1 MRHDE
6 ARTRTGAAVL
16 IAWAVIYAAG
26 NVLPTRPYV
35 SRPGTLFL
43 AVPAAAMSGMVVLG
57 VLALVAAVLVAV
69 LADPPAP
76 DIGMGGS
83 RGRRVRRPRR

>member
-43 AVPAAAMSGMVVLG
+43 AVPAAAMAGMAVLG
-57 VLALVAAVLVAV
+57 VLALVAV